1 LRVPSEKRPAVVALP
16 FLDIQPD
23 LTLALRIVEDQDR
36 AMTAVRFATPARPMT
51 VVSSPRVARL
61 TQFGH
66 YPSHFG
72 HIVDMTR
79 PRTTPRRHRGKPALR
94 RGGNLSDALFGATQ
108 QRVLALL
115 FGHPDRSY
123 FASEIIARTAS
134 GSGAVQRELARLL
147 ASGLVTMEVSGRQKH
162 YRADPASPIFAELR
176 SIVRKT
182 FGVAEPLR
190 AALTPLADQIS
201 AAFVYGSVAA
211 QQDTAQSDIDL
222 FVVSDGLTYGE
233 VFAALEATRIELG
246 RPINATVYTRA
257 EFARK
262 PTDRGG
268 FLQRVL
274 AQPKIWLIGDDR
286 ALRL

>member
-1 LRVPSEKRPAVVALP
+1 
-16 FLDIQPD
+16 
-23 LTLALRIVEDQDR
+23 
-36 AMTAVRFATPARPMT
+36 MTAVRLAKPTRSPSIM
-51 VVSSPRVARL
+51 SSPWAAQHS
-61 TQFGH
+61 QFGH
-66 YPSHFG
+66 YQSHFG
-72 HIVDMTR
+72 HKVDMTR
-79 PRTTPRRHRGKPALR
+79 PRTMPRRNKGKPALR
-94 RGGNLSDALFGATQ
+94 LGSSLGDALFGATQ

-115 FGHPDRSY
+115 FGHPDRSF
-123 FASEIIARTAS
+123 FASEIIARTGS
-134 GSGAVQRELARLL
+134 GSGAVQRELARLF

-190 AALTPLADQIS
+190 AALGPLTDRIV

-211 QQDTAQSDIDL
+211 QKDTARSDIDL
-222 FVVSDGLTYGE
+222 FVISDELTYGE
-233 VFAALEATRIELG
+233 VFAALEATCIELR

-257 EFARK
+257 ELARK

>member
-1 LRVPSEKRPAVVALP
+1 
-16 FLDIQPD
+16 
-23 LTLALRIVEDQDR
+23 
-36 AMTAVRFATPARPMT
+36 MTAVRLAKPTRSPSIM
-51 VVSSPRVARL
+51 SSPWVAQHS
-61 TQFGH
+61 QFGH
-66 YPSHFG
+66 YQSHFG
-72 HIVDMTR
+72 HTVDMTP
-79 PRTTPRRHRGKPALR
+79 PRMKARHGKGPPAQRHGTSL
-94 RGGNLSDALFGATQ
+94 GDALFGATQ

-115 FGHPDRSY
+115 FGHPDRSF
-123 FASEIIARTAS
+123 FASDIIARTGS

-147 ASGLVTMEVSGRQKH
+147 ASGLVTVEVSGRQKH

-190 AALTPLADQIS
+190 AALTPLAAQIP
-201 AAFVYGSVAA
+201 AAVVYGSVAA

-233 VFAALEATRIELG
+233 VFAALEATRIELR

-257 EFARK
+257 ELARK

>member
-61 TQFGH
+61 TQ
-66 YPSHFG
+66 FG

-147 ASGLVTMEVSGRQKH
+147 ESGLVTMEVSGRQKH

-233 VFAALEATRIELG
+233 VFAALETTRIELG

-257 EFARK
+257 ELARK